1 VENHQTEFMHNV
13 KINLHDYFSDSIGRY
28 LFFFYFSDSIGRY
41 LFFLSKHLLNFDKKK
56 NIRNTDLTF

>member
-13 KINLHDYFSDSIGRY
+13 KINLHD
-28 LFFFYFSDSIGRY
+28 YFSDSIGRY